1 MSLIDPKLPKKYKN
15 SKILYEKNLDDW
27 RKPTEIA
34 LATVNLNLTQLIR
47 DCFATGYEFDNDGNN
62 NLSQSLQEQINLLA
76 AGGTPITGT
85 TSDNFTI
92 NTDGSSATLSTSAL
106 TANRTFTF
114 PDVSGNFVITE
125 GAQTVNGA
133 KTFSNLSNPTIT
145 GVAGFADGTVGA
157 PSITFTADT
166 DTGIFRGGANW
177 FSLVNGGSSSIDI
190 YTGTVLINRVLAVQ
204 FGSEALPSIT
214 FSGDTDTGIYRVAAN
229 ELGFSVAGANSFRA
243 SLNGIF
249 IGVTGSAGAPS
260 LRFNDTDT
268 GFFLGA
274 ANTISASTGGTQ
286 RFHVNSTAFFLDS
299 LPLIIDATQ
308 RAYYDSG
315 GDTYD
320 VESGAN
326 VLDRYTGGVLA
337 LRTTAT
343 TAVVHT
349 ESTFNTSATGD
360 KFSISANTTT
370 GQIFNISAASLTSGR
385 AIVID
390 DANSLTGHGTGK
402 GQLIHLYSNS
412 ADASVR
418 RLMMINNANGA
429 ASQTTN
435 LYLNNN
441 GGGTN
446 LSILNSGSS
455 SGTSID
461 VSNTTNSGT
470 AIDVFASND
479 SASDI
484 PVVKINGGNSGAGN
498 TIGIDFSSM
507 SAGEYIFSVPADATD
522 PTGGGGA
529 ATGRIAVK
537 IGGATRYIPYY

>member
-27 RKPTEIA
+27 RKPTEAA

-92 NTDGSSATLSTSAL
+92 NTDGNSATLSTSAL

-145 GVAGFADGTVGA
+145 GVAGFADGAVGA
-157 PSITFTADT
+157 PSITFTSDT
-166 DTGIFRGGANW
+166 DTGIFRGGANG

-190 YTGTVLINRVLAVQ
+190 DTGTVLINRVLAVQ
-204 FGSEALPSIT
+204 SGSAALPSIT

-229 ELGFSVAGANSFRA
+229 ELGISVAGANSFRA
-243 SLNGIF
+243 SSSGIF
-249 IGVTGSAGAPS
+249 IDATGSAGTPS

-343 TAVVHT
+343 TAVIHT
-349 ESTFNTSATGD
+349 NSTFNTSGELLLGD
-360 KFSISANTTT
+360 VDPPTANYGNRNGFVKGWVKFHTL
-370 GQIFNISAASLTSGR
+370 AA
-385 AIVID
+385 
-390 DANSLTGHGTGK
+390 
-402 GQLIHLYSNS
+402 
-412 ADASVR
+412 
-418 RLMMINNANGA
+418 
-429 ASQTTN
+429 
-435 LYLNNN
+435 
-441 GGGTN
+441 
-446 LSILNSGSS
+446 
-455 SGTSID
+455 
-461 VSNTTNSGT
+461 
-470 AIDVFASND
+470 
-479 SASDI
+479 
-484 PVVKINGGNSGAGN
+484 GGNYLGVIVDDSYN
-498 TIGIDFSSM
+498 VT
-507 SAGEYIFSVPADATD
+507 SVTTD
-522 PTGGGGA
+522 GGGA
-529 ATGRIAVK
+529 APATVATITWATDFSSTNYVVHVQAGNFTTITTSNNTYVYNQAVGSINFSFNGGNLHTAADTGARYWHIIA
-537 IGGATRYIPYY
+537 IGTQ